1 MLVAW
6 YARNQRDLP
15 WRRCHDPYRVWV
27 SEVLLQQTRVDQ
39 AIPYFHRFVDRFPD
53 LFSLARARQSEVLKV
68 CEGMGYYARARN
80 LHKAARQLVDE
91 RKGRIPDTLE
101 ELLELPGIG
110 PNTAHALLSI
120 GFDRPY
126 PVVDGNVRRILSRL
140 VGLGGDLSKQGRSQL
155 LWTIARELLPVEG
168 PATFNQA
175 MMDLGALI
183 CLPRKPQCEKCPV
196 LSFCYAFQ
204 SGDAE
209 AYPEKRPRKSKP
221 HYDVS
226 AGVIMNGARILIT
239 RRFPEGLL
247 GGLWE
252 FPGGKREEGET
263 LEACL
268 LREIQ
273 EELSVTID
281 VGPSFLT
288 VNREYSHFRITLH
301 SFLCRLQRGEPQKI
315 GCSDLRWVT
324 IGQLGDFA
332 FPRAD
337 RKIIEKLNSTNPF
350 TLMPN

>member
-15 WRRCHDPYRVWV
+15 WRRHHDPYRVWV

-39 AIPYFHRFVDRFPD
+39 AIPYFHRFIERFPD
-53 LFSLARARQSEVLKV
+53 LFSLAQARQSEVLKV

-80 LHKAARQLVDE
+80 LHSVARRLIEE
-91 RKGRIPDTLE
+91 RDGRIPETLE

-120 GFDRPY
+120 GFGRPY
-126 PVVDGNVRRILSRL
+126 PVLDGNVRRILSRL
-140 VGLGGDLSKQGRSQL
+140 FGLGGDLRKQERSQV
-155 LWTIARELLPVEG
+155 LWTIAHDLLPAEQ
-168 PATFNQA
+168 PAMFNQA

-183 CLPRKPQCEKCPV
+183 CTPRKPKCETCPV
-196 LSFCYAFQ
+196 SSFCYAFR
-204 SGDAE
+204 SGNAE
-209 AYPEKRPRKSKP
+209 AYPEKPQRGSKP

-226 AGVIMNGARILIT
+226 AGIIMNGARILIT
-239 RRFPEGLL
+239 RRFPQGLL

-252 FPGGKREEGET
+252 FPGGKREEGES

-268 LREIQ
+268 SREIL
-273 EELSVTID
+273 EELSITVD

-288 VNREYSHFRITLH
+288 VNHAYSHFRITLH
-301 SFLCRLQRGEPQKI
+301 SFLCRVREGEPQKI
-315 GCSDLRWVT
+315 GCSDLKWVT
-324 IGQLGDFA
+324 IGQLDDFA

-337 RKIIEKLNSTNPF
+337 RKIIEKMKNTNPF
-350 TLMPN
+350 SLMPN